1 MVPTAYHVSSSFALG
16 QRLSSQHTNN
26 GVIDVGLIGFGFAG
40 RVFHAPMI
48 SAVAGLRL
56 AAIVLHSAE
65 KQRPAGEDPRT
76 LYPAAQ
82 VLGSPD
88 ELLQHSNIRLV
99 VIATPN
105 TTHAELTR
113 KCLVA
118 GRDVVVD
125 KPFAVTSR
133 EAAELANFAKNSN
146 RLLAVYHNR
155 RWDSDF
161 RTIQQLLGTND
172 LGRIVSYEAHYDR
185 FRPQLRAGWREV
197 AQPGSGILFDLGSHL
212 IDQALVLFGPP
223 EFVMADVRTERES
236 SLIDDA
242 FDVELHYPHM
252 RVWLRASMLAADHD
266 VRYVLRGT
274 RATYTKRGLDPQE
287 QALLNGAHPTVANC
301 AAWGKEPPEI
311 WGTLISE
318 ENGKSITKAVE
329 SMPGD
334 YRVFYEQMRDAILGL
349 RPVPVDAEEAC
360 NVVRC
365 VELAHES
372 SRQRCALPWTKEH
385 SKPT

>member
-1 MVPTAYHVSSSFALG
+1 
-16 QRLSSQHTNN
+16 
-26 GVIDVGLIGFGFAG
+26 
-40 RVFHAPMI
+40 MI

-82 VLGSPD
+82 VLGSLD

-113 KCLVA
+113 KCLSA

-133 EAAELANFAKNSN
+133 EAAELANFAKTSK

-185 FRPQLRAGWREV
+185 FR
-197 AQPGSGILFDLGSHL
+197 
-212 IDQALVLFGPP
+212 
-223 EFVMADVRTERES
+223 
-236 SLIDDA
+236 
-242 FDVELHYPHM
+242 
-252 RVWLRASMLAADHD
+252 
-266 VRYVLRGT
+266 
-274 RATYTKRGLDPQE
+274 
-287 QALLNGAHPTVANC
+287 
-301 AAWGKEPPEI
+301 
-311 WGTLISE
+311 
-318 ENGKSITKAVE
+318 
-329 SMPGD
+329 
-334 YRVFYEQMRDAILGL
+334 
-349 RPVPVDAEEAC
+349 
-360 NVVRC
+360 
-365 VELAHES
+365 
-372 SRQRCALPWTKEH
+372 
-385 SKPT
+385 